1 MDEVSDA
8 RSRCDRRDEAALS
21 VAATAAALGRLA
33 GDAMARGLSRDDV
46 IAEAT
51 MHATQMRTAVGTLE
65 SHDEELACR
74 LHDRALQ
81 LAEYV
86 ATDGYGANLSRARLV
101 ALAGRAAAEAD
112 RALRPAGAGRS
123 DLMTELRAATR
134 DARLLGLRQVELSGG
149 VRRDIA
155 GADVEALSSAVHE
168 ALTNVRKH
176 AAADNVSVSV
186 ESGRRELRVVVCD
199 DGIGADRAKLSR
211 ASGLGVR
218 RSIAGRMARRGGW
231 SRIDSA
237 PGAGTRVLLSVP
249 MAEVA

>member
-1 MDEVSDA
+1 MDEVFDA
-8 RSRCDRRDEAALS
+8 RSRCDRRDEAALR

-33 GDAMARGLSRDDV
+33 ADAMARGLSRDDV

-51 MHATQMRTAVGTLE
+51 MHATQMRSAVGTLAT
-65 SHDEELACR
+65 HDEELACR

-81 LAEYV
+81 LVEYV

-101 ALAGRAAAEAD
+101 ALAHRAATEAG
-112 RALRPAGAGRS
+112 RALRPAATGNS

-134 DARLLGLRQVELSGG
+134 DAGLLGLPQVQLSGA
-149 VRRDIA
+149 VRRDVS

-176 AAADNVSVSV
+176 AGAGNVSVSV
-186 ESGRRELRVVVCD
+186 ESRRRELRVIVCD
-199 DGIGADRAKLSR
+199 DGVGADRAKLSR

-218 RSIAGRMARRGGW
+218 RSITGRMARRGGW

-237 PGAGTRVLLSVP
+237 PGAGTRVMLAVP